1 MKYLLIPLAF
11 AASTAM
17 ACPGDAA
24 KSATAPAEGNVAAV
38 AKAAP
43 SPTLATTAATSK
55 MVTKVSV
62 KPATEARKPAPL

>member
-24 KSATAPAEGNVAAV
+24 KSATAPAEGKVAA
-38 AKAAP
+38 ATKAAP
-43 SPTLATTAATSK
+43 LSMPATTATESK

-62 KPATEARKPAPL
+62 KPATEVRKPAAL

>member
-24 KSATAPAEGNVAAV
+24 KSATAPVEGKVAAA

-43 SPTLATTAATSK
+43 SSMPATTATESK
-55 MVTKVSV
+55 MVAKVSV
-62 KPATEARKPAPL
+62 KPATEVRKPAAL